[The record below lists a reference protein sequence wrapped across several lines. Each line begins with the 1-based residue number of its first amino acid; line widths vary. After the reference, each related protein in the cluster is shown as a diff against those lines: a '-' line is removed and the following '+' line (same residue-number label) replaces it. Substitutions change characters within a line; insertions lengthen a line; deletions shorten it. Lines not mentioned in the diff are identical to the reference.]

1 MIPDMSQL
9 RSTGNAETVA
19 VKNKVLKTTYMLLS
33 ASMIPTVAGAWLGI
47 KSGFSLFAGS
57 PLISMLLFLGIA
69 FGFFYAIEKFKN
81 SQIGVYLLLGF
92 TFFMGLMLSRLVG
105 FALGMQN
112 GAQLIGLAAAGTGG
126 IFFGMSVLSTTIKRD
141 LAPMG
146 KFLFI
151 GMILLIVASIANI
164 WLQMPALMLTISLL
178 ATAIFSLFLLYD
190 LQRIVNGGETN
201 YVSATL
207 AVYLSVYN
215 IFSNLLFL
223 LMAFFG
229 GDRE

>member
-1 MIPDMSQL
+1 MIPDISRFQ
-9 RSTGNAETVA
+9 STGNAETVA
-19 VKNKVLKTTYMLLS
+19 VKNKVLKNTYMLLS
-33 ASMIPTVAGAWLGI
+33 ASMVPTVAGSWIGI
-47 KSGFSLFAGS
+47 KFGFSLFSGS
-57 PLISMLLFLGIA
+57 PLLSMLLFMGIA
-69 FGFFYAIEKFKN
+69 FGFFFAIEKFKN
-81 SQIGVYLLLGF
+81 STTGVYLLLGF
-92 TFFMGLMLSRLVG
+92 TFFMGLMLSRLLG

-126 IFFGMSVLSTTIKRD
+126 IFFGMSVLSTTIKKD

-178 ATAIFSLFLLYD
+178 AVAIFSMFLLYD

-207 AVYLSVYN
+207 AVYLSIYN

>member
-1 MIPDMSQL
+1 MIPDISRFQ
-9 RSTGNAETVA
+9 STGNAQTVA
-19 VKNKVLKTTYMLLS
+19 VKNKVLKNTYMLLS
-33 ASMIPTVAGAWLGI
+33 ASMVPTVAGAWVGI
-47 KSGFSLFAGS
+47 KFGFSLFSGS
-57 PLISMLLFLGIA
+57 PLLSMLLFMGIA
-69 FGFFYAIEKFKN
+69 FGFFFAIEKFKN
-81 SQIGVYLLLGF
+81 STTGVYLLLGF
-92 TFFMGLMLSRLVG
+92 TFFMGLMLSRLLG

-126 IFFGMSVLSTTIKRD
+126 IFFGMSVLSTTIKKD

-164 WLQMPALMLTISLL
+164 WLQMPALMLTISLF
-178 ATAIFSLFLLYD
+178 AVAIFSLFLLYD

-207 AVYLSVYN
+207 AVYLSIYN

>member
-1 MIPDMSQL
+1 MIPDMSRFQ
-9 RSTGNAETVA
+9 STGSAQSIA
-19 VKNKVLKTTYMLLS
+19 VKNKVLKNTYMLLS
-33 ASMIPTVAGAWLGI
+33 ASMIPTVLGAWVGI
-47 KSGFSLFAGS
+47 NTGFSLFAGS
-57 PLISMLLFLGIA
+57 PLISMIIFMAVA
-69 FGFFYAIEKFKN
+69 FGFFYAIERTKN
-81 SQIGVYLLLGF
+81 SPLGVYLLLGF
-92 TFFMGLMLSRLVG
+92 TFFMGLMLSRLLG

-126 IFFGMSVLSTTIKRD
+126 IFFGMSVLSTTIKKD

-151 GMILLIVASIANI
+151 GVILLIVASVANI
-164 WLQMPALMLTISLL
+164 FLQMPALMLTISLL
-178 ATAIFSLFLLYD
+178 AVAIFSAFLLYD

-201 YVSATL
+201 YVTATL
-207 AVYLSVYN
+207 AVYLSIYN

>member
-1 MIPDMSQL
+1 MIPNMNQL
-9 RSTGNAETVA
+9 RSTGSVETVA
-19 VKNKVLKTTYMLLS
+19 VKNKVLKNTYMLLS
-33 ASMIPTVAGAWLGI
+33 VSMIPTVLGAWVGI
-47 KSGFSLFAGS
+47 NTGFSLFAGN
-57 PLISMLLFLGIA
+57 PMISMMLFLGIA

-92 TFFMGLMLSRLVG
+92 TFFMGLMLSRILG
-105 FALGMQN
+105 FALGMNN

-126 IFFGMSVLSTTIKRD
+126 VFFGMSVLSTTIKRD

-151 GMILLIVASIANI
+151 GMILLLVASVANI

-178 ATAIFSLFLLYD
+178 AVAIFSLFLLYD

-207 AVYLSVYN
+207 AVYLSIYN

>member
-1 MIPDMSQL
+1 MIPDMSKLQ
-9 RSTGNAETVA
+9 STGNSETVA
-19 VKNKVLKTTYMLLS
+19 VKNRVLKNTYMLLS
-33 ASMIPTVAGAWLGI
+33 VSMIPTVLGAWVGI
-47 KSGFSLFAGS
+47 NTGFSLFAGS
-57 PLISMLLFLGIA
+57 PMISMLLFLGIA

-81 SQIGVYLLLGF
+81 SQIGVYLLLAF
-92 TFFMGLMLSRLVG
+92 TFFMGLMLSRLLG

-112 GAQLIGLAAAGTGG
+112 GSQLIGLAAAGTGG

-151 GMILLIVASIANI
+151 GMILLLVASIANI
-164 WLQMPALMLTISLL
+164 WLQMPALMLTISLI
-178 ATAIFSLFLLYD
+178 AVAIFSLFLLYD

-207 AVYLSVYN
+207 AVYLSIYN

-229 GDRE
+229 GDRD